1 MPVRRPLVGI
11 TLCFMTGLVL
21 GRWLPVSRV
30 LLVAACWGALC
41 FHLWLCRLKTP
52 SSLNLRSG
60 ALLLLV
66 LLLGWIRVE
75 SNPLPGVDS
84 VVTQKLS
91 DPVEI
96 TGIVAEDPLPERN
109 HRGAAY
115 RFPLRVGSV
124 SVDGTAPVPVQGQI
138 EVLWFGSL
146 AYGISP
152 AYGERWSIEGPLR
165 AKRRFGRNGRY
176 LMVSSNRKSQR
187 LSRGV
192 MAAVVQFCL
201 GLRHGAAETLRVG
214 IEDYPESVGM
224 VQALLLGYRSELS
237 AEAHRLFV
245 QTGTLHIFAIS
256 GLHVGIVVGLIVFVL
271 AAMSVPRQCWVFV
284 VAPLLIA
291 YTLMTGMKPSAI
303 RACIMAIVFLAAAAL
318 HRRADSLSAL
328 AFAALL
334 LLSTSPTML
343 TSPSFVLSF
352 SVVAGIILLFSHID
366 RLVRPIWAPDPL
378 IVEREKKST
387 RLLRGIGKHVA
398 ALAAVSVSAWLISAP
413 LIACYFGRVAPV
425 ALIANI
431 FVVPMAFLVVLS
443 GSLAIVLG
451 FFVSITADI
460 FNHATLALTHGLM
473 AGLRALAW
481 IPGGCLKVGPVPL
494 WIPALWYGSI
504 ALLLLYAHVHFP
516 RRDQPGLDVSEQ

>member
-1 MPVRRPLVGI
+1 
-11 TLCFMTGLVL
+11 MTGLVL
-21 GRWLPVSRV
+21 GGWLPASRA
-30 LLVAACWGALC
+30 LLVAACWGVLCLYLALY
-41 FHLWLCRLKTP
+41 LLKTP
-52 SSLNLRSG
+52 SSLTLRSG
-60 ALLLLV
+60 ALFLLV
-66 LLLGWIRVE
+66 LLFGWARVE
-75 SNPLPGVDS
+75 SNPLPGVES
-84 VVTQKLS
+84 VVTEEMAGA
-91 DPVEI
+91 VEL
-96 TGIVAEDPLPERN
+96 TGTVAEDPLPGRS
-109 HRGAAY
+109 HKGAAY
-115 RFPLRVGSV
+115 RFPLRVESV
-124 SVDGTAPVPVQGQI
+124 RVDGTEPVPAHGQI

-146 AYGISP
+146 AYGTSP
-152 AYGERWSIEGPLR
+152 AYGERWSLEGPLR
-165 AKRRFGRNGRY
+165 APRRYGRGGRY
-176 LMVSSNRKSQR
+176 LLVSSNRKSRR

-201 GLRHGAAETLRVG
+201 GLRHGAAEALRVG
-214 IEDYPESVGM
+214 VEDYPESVGM

-245 QTGTLHIFAIS
+245 RTGTLHIFAIS
-256 GLHVGIVVGLIVFVL
+256 GLHVGIVVGLIIFAL
-271 AAMSVPRQCWVFV
+271 AAMSVPRRWWVFV

-303 RACIMAIVFLAAAAL
+303 RACIMAIVFLSAAAL

-334 LLSTSPTML
+334 LLSASPAML

-352 SVVAGIILLFSHID
+352 SVVAGIILLFPHID
-366 RLVRPIWAPDPL
+366 RLVRPLWAPHPL
-378 IVEREKKST
+378 IVEREKKSI
-387 RLLRGIGKHVA
+387 LMLRGIGKRVA

-451 FFVSITADI
+451 LFLSIGPDL
-460 FNHATLALTHGLM
+460 FNHATLALTHALM

-481 IPGGCLKVGPVPL
+481 IPGGCFKVGAVPL
-494 WIPALWYGSI
+494 WFPAIWYGAI
-504 ALLLLYAHVHFP
+504 VFCLLYMHARLP
-516 RRDQPGLDVSEQ
+516 DRDQPGIDVSEQ